1 MNSTYLILTK
11 FLKILELLQQQEL
24 QGGNLAYYDCRISCS
39 DSLFAAIKNKDITY
53 EQFFELRDKFDAITQ
68 PVSDHLDALCNS
80 VQSSGQ
86 HDLFPIVENS
96 NDSGAFEA
104 AAVESP
110 VQPETT
116 ETTFNE
122 SLRFLYVHPVLGSHK
137 KHCLKSLSQ
146 QWQKRAT
153 TANAFFR
160 VTGRSGELA

>member
-1 MNSTYLILTK
+1 MNSTYLILTN

-24 QGGNLAYYDCRISCS
+24 QGGNLAYFDCRSS
-39 DSLFAAIKNKDITY
+39 FFESLLTANENKDITI
-53 EQFFELRDKFDAITQ
+53 EQFDELRDKFEAITQ
-68 PVSDHLDALCNS
+68 RVSEHLRALCNS

-86 HDLFPIVENS
+86 NDLFPIVENA

-110 VQPETT
+110 VQPEIT

-137 KHCLKSLSQ
+137 KHCLKRLSQ